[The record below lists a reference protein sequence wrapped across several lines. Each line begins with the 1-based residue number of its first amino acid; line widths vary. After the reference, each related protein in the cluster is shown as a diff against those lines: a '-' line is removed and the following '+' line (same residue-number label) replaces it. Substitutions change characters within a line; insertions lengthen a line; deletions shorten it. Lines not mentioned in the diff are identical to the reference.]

1 MQLRPLKQNGALY
14 PGRKQPALQS
24 KGNRK
29 EKPRS
34 VSEGRGYR
42 IQRDQILSSMGQGCC
57 AARKDG
63 TPHAAPTCPVP
74 ADTGEQHN
82 RESVPVV
89 RFHHPV
95 LMVKRQT
102 AAQTL

>member
-1 MQLRPLKQNGALY
+1 M
-14 PGRKQPALQS
+14 QS
-24 KGNRK
+24 KGNGK

-34 VSEGRGYR
+34 VSEGRGYQ

-57 AARKDG
+57 AVREDG
-63 TPHAAPTCPVP
+63 TPHAAPTCAVP
-74 ADTGEQHN
+74 ADTGEQQS

-89 RFHHPV
+89 RFHCPV
-95 LMVKRQT
+95 LRVERQP